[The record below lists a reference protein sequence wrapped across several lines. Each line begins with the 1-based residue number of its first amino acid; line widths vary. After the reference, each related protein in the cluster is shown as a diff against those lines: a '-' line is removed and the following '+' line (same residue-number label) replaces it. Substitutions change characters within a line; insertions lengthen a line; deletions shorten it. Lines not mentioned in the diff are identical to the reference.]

1 MLLFGL
7 FRLLRFCLEIVYTKL
22 YDKLFTYSLYYVL
35 LVLSSFIS
43 IKMLPGI
50 GVFGTGSV
58 AKVLVPFLREK
69 GFSVEAI
76 WGVTLQEAENT
87 AKELKIPFFTN
98 KIDDVLLKKNVSLVF
113 IVCAP
118 NLHAQI
124 SVKAL
129 GIGKHVVCDKPAG
142 LCQAEALKMVRA
154 AQYYPTL
161 ISIINHSLRFLPA
174 FIHMRKCIMDGYLGN
189 PSELTLI
196 DVRVQMG
203 SLLGETYNWLCD
215 DTMGGGTL
223 TLVGSHVID
232 LVSYLSGQKVVKAHG
247 VLRTFVEE
255 TEKVNGIRKITAP
268 DFCTF
273 QLQMDKGLLVTA
285 TLNNHLPGSCF
296 NQEFYVCSKRGYLVV
311 RGGDLHGR
319 LHKSSSKNI
328 IEEEGKRPHD
338 KEEVIY
344 VDIEDL
350 SCASS
355 VIPKPYIKG
364 LCKMISALKEAFL
377 PVKEQ
382 MDWIK
387 EPVKAAAT
395 FEDGQRVQAT
405 MEALRQSSDDGCWKT
420 VQLLTEP
427 PDPNPALSAA
437 VRRTAISLQ

>member
-1 MLLFGL
+1 
-7 FRLLRFCLEIVYTKL
+7 
-22 YDKLFTYSLYYVL
+22 
-35 LVLSSFIS
+35 
-43 IKMLPGI
+43 MLPGI
-50 GVFGTGSV
+50 GVFGTGSI

-69 GFSVEAI
+69 GFPIEAI
-76 WGVTLQEAENT
+76 WGITLQEAEAV
-87 AKELKIPFFTN
+87 AKELNIPFFTN
-98 KIDDVLLKKNVSLVF
+98 KIDDVLLKKNVNLVF

-118 NLHAQI
+118 HLHAQI

-174 FIHMRKCIMDGYLGN
+174 FSHMKKCIQEGYLGN
-189 PSELTLI
+189 SNELTLI

-203 SLLGETYNWLCD
+203 SLLGDTYNWLCD

-223 TLVGSHVID
+223 SLVGSHVID
-232 LVSYLSGQKVVKAHG
+232 LITFLTGQKVVKVHG
-247 VLRTFVEE
+247 VLRTFVDE
-255 TEKVNGIRKITAP
+255 TPKVNGIRKITAP

-273 QLQMDKGLLVTA
+273 QLQMDRGLLVTA
-285 TLNNHLPGSCF
+285 TLNNHLPGPCF
-296 NQEFYVCSKRGYLVV
+296 NQEIYVCSKKGYLVV

-319 LHKSSSKNI
+319 LHKPSGLKNG
-328 IEEEGKRPHD
+328 IEEDAKRTQD

-350 SCASS
+350 SCASTTS
-355 VIPKPYIKG
+355 VVPKPYVKG

-387 EPVKAAAT
+387 EPVQAAAT

-405 MEALRQSSDDGCWKT
+405 MEALRQSNEDGCWRT
-420 VQLLTEP
+420 VQILTEP

>member
-1 MLLFGL
+1 
-7 FRLLRFCLEIVYTKL
+7 
-22 YDKLFTYSLYYVL
+22 
-35 LVLSSFIS
+35 
-43 IKMLPGI
+43 MLPGI
-50 GVFGTGSV
+50 GVFGTGAI

-69 GFSVEAI
+69 GFPVEAI
-76 WGVTLQEAENT
+76 WGVTLQEAET
-87 AKELKIPFFTN
+87 AAKELKIPFFTN

-174 FIHMRKCIMDGYLGN
+174 FSHMKKCINEGYLGN
-189 PSELTLI
+189 ADDLTLI

-203 SLLGETYNWLCD
+203 PLYGDTYNWLCD

-232 LVSYLSGQKVVKAHG
+232 LVTFLTGQKVVKVHG

-255 TEKVNGIRKITAP
+255 TAKVNGIRKITAP

-285 TLNNHLPGSCF
+285 TLNNQLPGPCF
-296 NQEFYVCSKRGYLVV
+296 NQEIYVCSKKGYLVV
-311 RGGDLHGR
+311 KGGDLHGK
-319 LHKSSSKNI
+319 LHKPNPAKA
-328 IEEEGKRPHD
+328 EEDGKRQD
-338 KEEVIY
+338 KEDVIY
-344 VDIEDL
+344 VDVEDL

-355 VIPKPYIKG
+355 VVPKPYIKG

-382 MDWIK
+382 MDWVK

-395 FEDGQRVQAT
+395 FEDGQRVQAA
-405 MEALRQSSDDGCWKT
+405 MEALRQSNEDGCWT
-420 VQLLTEP
+420 SVQLLTEP

>member
-1 MLLFGL
+1 
-7 FRLLRFCLEIVYTKL
+7 
-22 YDKLFTYSLYYVL
+22 
-35 LVLSSFIS
+35 
-43 IKMLPGI
+43 MLPGI
-50 GVFGTGSV
+50 GVFGTGAV
-58 AKVLVPFLREK
+58 AKAIVPFLKEK
-69 GFSVEAI
+69 GFPVEAI
-76 WGVTLQEAENT
+76 WGVTSQEAEAA
-87 AKELKIPFFTN
+87 AKELEIPFFTN

-118 NLHAQI
+118 NLHSQI

-142 LCQAEALKMVRA
+142 LSQAEALKMVRA

-161 ISIINHSLRFLPA
+161 ISIVNHSLRFLPA
-174 FIHMRKCIMDGYLGN
+174 FSHMKKSIQEGYLGN
-189 PSELTLI
+189 PDELTLI

-203 SLLGETYNWLCD
+203 PLYGDVYNWLCD

-232 LVSYLSGQKVVKAHG
+232 LVSFLTGQKVVKVLG

-255 TEKVNGIRKITAP
+255 TEKVKGIRKITAP
-268 DFCTF
+268 DFCSF
-273 QLQMDKGLLVTA
+273 NLIMEKGLLVTA
-285 TLNNHLPGSCF
+285 TLTNHLPSPFF
-296 NQEFYVCSKRGYLVV
+296 NQEIWVCSKKGYLVV
-311 RGGDLHGR
+311 RGGDLHGK
-319 LHKSSSKNI
+319 LHKPTKAPHEDDSL
-328 IEEEGKRPHD
+328 RPA

-344 VDIEDL
+344 VDVEDL
-350 SCASS
+350 SCTSS
-355 VIPKPYIKG
+355 VVPKPYIKG

-382 MDWIK
+382 MDWVK
-387 EPVKAAAT
+387 EPVKSAAT

-405 MEALRQSSDDGCWKT
+405 MEALRQSAEDGCWT
-420 VQLLTEP
+420 SVQLLTEP

>member
-1 MLLFGL
+1 
-7 FRLLRFCLEIVYTKL
+7 
-22 YDKLFTYSLYYVL
+22 
-35 LVLSSFIS
+35 
-43 IKMLPGI
+43 MLPGI
-50 GVFGTGSV
+50 GVFGTGAI

-76 WGVTLQEAENT
+76 WGITLQEAEAA

-98 KIDDVLLKKNVSLVF
+98 KIDDVLLKKNVNLVF

-161 ISIINHSLRFLPA
+161 ISIVNHSLRFLPA
-174 FIHMRKCIMDGYLGN
+174 FSHMKKCIQDGYLGN
-189 PSELTLI
+189 PDELTLI

-203 SLLGETYNWLCD
+203 PLVGDTYNWLCD

-223 TLVGSHVID
+223 SLVGSHVID
-232 LVSYLSGQKVVKAHG
+232 LVSFLTGQKVVKVHG

-255 TEKVNGIRKITAP
+255 TPKVNGIRKITAP

-273 QLQMDKGLLVTA
+273 QLEMDKGLLVTA
-285 TLNNHLPGSCF
+285 TLNNHLPGPCF
-296 NQEFYVCSKRGYLVV
+296 NQEIYVCSKNGYLVV

-319 LHKSSSKNI
+319 LHKTTAKAYP
-328 IEEEGKRPHD
+328 EEDGKRPHE

-344 VDIEDL
+344 VDVEDL

-355 VIPKPYIKG
+355 VVPKPYIKG

-387 EPVKAAAT
+387 EPVRAAAN

-405 MEALRQSSDDGCWKT
+405 MEALRQSNEDGCWISVT
-420 VQLLTEP
+420 LLTEP

>member
-1 MLLFGL
+1 
-7 FRLLRFCLEIVYTKL
+7 
-22 YDKLFTYSLYYVL
+22 
-35 LVLSSFIS
+35 
-43 IKMLPGI
+43 MLPGI
-50 GVFGTGSV
+50 GVFGTGAV

-69 GFSVEAI
+69 GFPVEAI
-76 WGVTLQEAENT
+76 WGVTLPEAENT

-174 FIHMRKCIMDGYLGN
+174 FSHMRKCILEGYLGN
-189 PSELTLI
+189 PGELTLI

-203 SLLGETYNWLCD
+203 SLLGDTYNWLCD

-232 LVSYLSGQKVVKAHG
+232 LVSYLSGQKVVKVHG

-255 TEKVNGIRKITAP
+255 TPKINGIRKVTAP

-285 TLNNHLPGSCF
+285 TLNNHLPGLCF
-296 NQEFYVCSKRGYLVV
+296 NQEIYVYSKKGYLVV
-311 RGGDLHGR
+311 RGGDLHGK
-319 LHKSSSKNI
+319 LHKSKNI
-328 IEEEGKRPHD
+328 EDGKRQQD

-382 MDWIK
+382 MDWVK
-387 EPVKAAAT
+387 EPVRTAAT

-405 MEALRQSSDDGCWKT
+405 MEALRQSNEDGRWIS
-420 VQLLTEP
+420 VQLLTET

>member
-1 MLLFGL
+1 
-7 FRLLRFCLEIVYTKL
+7 
-22 YDKLFTYSLYYVL
+22 
-35 LVLSSFIS
+35 
-43 IKMLPGI
+43 MLPGI
-50 GVFGTGSV
+50 GVFGTGAI
-58 AKVLVPFLREK
+58 AKVLVPFLKDK

-76 WGVTLQEAENT
+76 WGVTLQEAEAV
-87 AKELKIPFFTN
+87 AKDLKIPFFTN
-98 KIDDVLLKKNVSLVF
+98 KIDDVLLKKNVNLVF

-174 FIHMRKCIMDGYLGN
+174 FSHMKKSIQDGYLGN
-189 PSELTLI
+189 PDELTLI

-203 SLLGETYNWLCD
+203 SLLGDSYNWMCD

-232 LVSYLSGQKVVKAHG
+232 LVTFLTDNKVVKVHG

-255 TEKVNGIRKITAP
+255 TTKVNGIRKITAP

-273 QLQMDKGLLVTA
+273 QLLMENGLLVTA
-285 TLNNHLPGSCF
+285 TLNNHLPGPCF
-296 NQEFYVCSKRGYLVV
+296 NQETYVFSKKGYLVV
-311 RGGDLHGR
+311 RGGDLLGR
-319 LHKSSSKNI
+319 LHKPIVNKNPT
-328 IEEEGKRPHD
+328 EDESKRPND

-344 VDIEDL
+344 RDIEDL
-350 SCASS
+350 SCTSS
-355 VIPKPYIKG
+355 VVPKPYVKG

-382 MDWIK
+382 MDWVK
-387 EPVKAAAT
+387 EPVRAAAT

-405 MEALRQSSDDGCWKT
+405 IEALRQSSEDGCWT
-420 VQLLTEP
+420 AVHLLTEP

>member
-1 MLLFGL
+1 
-7 FRLLRFCLEIVYTKL
+7 
-22 YDKLFTYSLYYVL
+22 
-35 LVLSSFIS
+35 
-43 IKMLPGI
+43 MLPGI

-69 GFSVEAI
+69 GFQIEAI
-76 WGVTLQEAENT
+76 WGITLQEAE
-87 AKELKIPFFTN
+87 AVAGELNIPFFTN
-98 KIDDVLLKKNVSLVF
+98 KIDDVLLKKNVNLVF

-118 NLHAQI
+118 HLHAQI

-161 ISIINHSLRFLPA
+161 ISIVNHSLRFLPA
-174 FIHMRKCIMDGYLGN
+174 FSHMKKYIQEGFLGN
-189 PSELTLI
+189 PDELSLI

-203 SLLGETYNWLCD
+203 PLLGDTYNWLCD

-232 LVSYLSGQKVVKAHG
+232 LVTFLTGQRVVKVHG
-247 VLRTFVEE
+247 VLKTFVEE

-273 QLQMDKGLLVTA
+273 QLQMDRGLLVTA
-285 TLNNHLPGSCF
+285 TLNNHLPGPCF
-296 NQEFYVCSKRGYLVV
+296 NQEIYVCSKKGYLVV

-319 LHKSSSKNI
+319 LHKQTVRNG
-328 IEEEGKRPHD
+328 IEDDRKGTQD

-344 VDIEDL
+344 VDVEDL

-355 VIPKPYIKG
+355 VVPKPYVKG

-387 EPVKAAAT
+387 EPVRAAAT

-405 MEALRQSSDDGCWKT
+405 MEALRQSSEDGCWKT
-420 VQLLTEP
+420 VHILTEP
-427 PDPNPALSAA
+427 PDPNPALSAV

>member
-1 MLLFGL
+1 
-7 FRLLRFCLEIVYTKL
+7 
-22 YDKLFTYSLYYVL
+22 
-35 LVLSSFIS
+35 
-43 IKMLPGI
+43 MLPGI

-76 WGVTLQEAENT
+76 WGVTLQEAEST

-232 LVSYLSGQKVVKAHG
+232 LVSYLSGQKVMKAHG

-285 TLNNHLPGSCF
+285 TLNNHLPGPCF
-296 NQEFYVCSKRGYLVV
+296 NQEIYVCSKKGYLVV
-311 RGGDLHGR
+311 KGGDLHGR
-319 LHKSSSKNI
+319 LHKSSSK
-328 IEEEGKRPHD
+328 K
-338 KEEVIY
+338 EVIY
-344 VDIEDL
+344 VDVEDL

-405 MEALRQSSDDGCWKT
+405 MEALRQSNEDGCWKT

>member
-1 MLLFGL
+1 
-7 FRLLRFCLEIVYTKL
+7 
-22 YDKLFTYSLYYVL
+22 
-35 LVLSSFIS
+35 
-43 IKMLPGI
+43 MLPGI
-50 GVFGTGSV
+50 GVFGTGAV

-69 GFSVEAI
+69 GFPVEAI
-76 WGVTLQEAENT
+76 WGVTLQEAENA
-87 AKELKIPFFTN
+87 AKELKISFFTN
-98 KIDDVLLKKNVSLVF
+98 KIDDVLLKKNVNLVF

-142 LCQAEALKMVRA
+142 LCQAEALKMVHA

-174 FIHMRKCIMDGYLGN
+174 FTHMRKCIADGYLGN
-189 PSELTLI
+189 PGELTLI

-203 SLLGETYNWLCD
+203 SLLGDTYNWLCD

-232 LVSYLSGQKVVKAHG
+232 LVSYLSGQKVVKVHG
-247 VLRTFVEE
+247 ILRTFVQE
-255 TEKVNGIRKITAP
+255 TSKINGIRKVTAP

-285 TLNNHLPGSCF
+285 TLNNHLPGVCF
-296 NQEFYVCSKRGYLVV
+296 HQEIYVYSKRGYLVV
-311 RGGDLHGR
+311 RGGDLHGK
-319 LHKSSSKNI
+319 LHKTTVKSS
-328 IEEEGKRPHD
+328 EEEIKKTQD
-338 KEEVIY
+338 KEDVIY

-350 SCASS
+350 SCTSS

-364 LCKMISALKEAFL
+364 LCKLISALKEAFL

-387 EPVKAAAT
+387 EPVRSAAT

-405 MEALRQSSDDGCWKT
+405 MEALRQSNEDGRWT
-420 VQLLTEP
+420 SVQLLTET
-427 PDPNPALSAA
+427 PDPNPAFSAA

>member
-1 MLLFGL
+1 
-7 FRLLRFCLEIVYTKL
+7 
-22 YDKLFTYSLYYVL
+22 
-35 LVLSSFIS
+35 
-43 IKMLPGI
+43 MLPGI

-69 GFSVEAI
+69 GFQIEAI
-76 WGVTLQEAENT
+76 WGITLQEAE
-87 AKELKIPFFTN
+87 AVAGELNIPFFTN
-98 KIDDVLLKKNVSLVF
+98 KIDDVLLKKNVNLVF

-118 NLHAQI
+118 HLHAQI

-161 ISIINHSLRFLPA
+161 ISIVNHSLRFLPA
-174 FIHMRKCIMDGYLGN
+174 FSHMKKYIQEGFLGN
-189 PSELTLI
+189 PDELSLI

-203 SLLGETYNWLCD
+203 PLLGDTYNWLCD

-232 LVSYLSGQKVVKAHG
+232 LVTFLTGQRVVKVHG
-247 VLRTFVEE
+247 VLKTFVEE

-273 QLQMDKGLLVTA
+273 QLQMDRGLLVTA
-285 TLNNHLPGSCF
+285 TLNNHLPGPCF
-296 NQEFYVCSKRGYLVV
+296 NQEIYVCSKKGYLVV

-319 LHKSSSKNI
+319 LHKQAVRNG
-328 IEEEGKRPHD
+328 IEDDRKGTQD

-344 VDIEDL
+344 VDVEDL

-355 VIPKPYIKG
+355 VVPKPYVKG

-387 EPVKAAAT
+387 EPVRAAAT

-405 MEALRQSSDDGCWKT
+405 MEALRQSSEDGCWKT
-420 VQLLTEP
+420 VHILTEP
-427 PDPNPALSAA
+427 PDPNPALSAV

>member
-1 MLLFGL
+1 
-7 FRLLRFCLEIVYTKL
+7 
-22 YDKLFTYSLYYVL
+22 
-35 LVLSSFIS
+35 
-43 IKMLPGI
+43 MLPGI

-69 GFSVEAI
+69 GFIVEAI
-76 WGVTLQEAENT
+76 WGVTVQEAENA
-87 AKELKIPFFTN
+87 AKELQIPFHTN

-174 FIHMRKCIMDGYLGN
+174 FSHMRKCILDGYLGN
-189 PSELTLI
+189 PDDLTLI

-232 LVSYLSGQKVVKAHG
+232 LVSYLSGQKVTRVHG
-247 VLRTFVEE
+247 VLKTFVEE
-255 TEKVNGIRKITAP
+255 TAKVNGIRRITAP

-273 QLQMDKGLLVTA
+273 QLEMDKGLLVTA
-285 TLNNHLPGSCF
+285 TLNNHMPGPYF
-296 NQEFYVCSKRGYLVV
+296 NQEIYVFSKKGYLVV

-319 LHKSSSKNI
+319 LHKCNNKNV
-328 IEEEGKRPHD
+328 EEETKRPQD

-364 LCKMISALKEAFL
+364 LCKMISALKESFQ

-387 EPVKAAAT
+387 EPVKTAAT

-405 MEALRQSSDDGCWKT
+405 MEAIRQSNEDGCWKT
-420 VQLLTEP
+420 VQILTEP

>member
-1 MLLFGL
+1 
-7 FRLLRFCLEIVYTKL
+7 
-22 YDKLFTYSLYYVL
+22 
-35 LVLSSFIS
+35 
-43 IKMLPGI
+43 MLPGI
-50 GVFGTGSV
+50 GVFGTGAI
-58 AKVLVPFLREK
+58 AKVLVPFLKEK
-69 GFSVEAI
+69 GFAVEAI
-76 WGVTLQEAENT
+76 WGVTLHEAEAA

-98 KIDDVLLKKNVSLVF
+98 KIDDVLLKKNVNLVF

-161 ISIINHSLRFLPA
+161 ISIVNHSLRFLPA
-174 FIHMRKCIMDGYLGN
+174 FSHMRKHIQDGYLGV
-189 PSELTLI
+189 SDELTLV

-232 LVSYLSGQKVVKAHG
+232 LVSFLTGQKVVKVQG
-247 VLRTFVEE
+247 VLRTFVDE
-255 TEKVNGIRKITAP
+255 TSKVNGIRKITSP

-285 TLNNHLPGSCF
+285 TLNNHLPGPCF
-296 NQEFYVCSKRGYLVV
+296 NQEIYVCSKKGYLVV

-319 LHKSSSKNI
+319 LHKSTSTKI
-328 IEEEGKRPHD
+328 DDDGKRGHD
-338 KEEVIY
+338 KEDVIY
-344 VDIEDL
+344 VDVEDL

-355 VIPKPYIKG
+355 VVPKPYVKG

-382 MDWIK
+382 MDWVK
-387 EPVKAAAT
+387 EPVRAAAT

-405 MEALRQSSDDGCWKT
+405 MEALRQSNEDGCWT
-420 VQLLTEP
+420 SVQLLTEP

>member
-1 MLLFGL
+1 
-7 FRLLRFCLEIVYTKL
+7 
-22 YDKLFTYSLYYVL
+22 
-35 LVLSSFIS
+35 
-43 IKMLPGI
+43 MLPGI

-69 GFSVEAI
+69 GFPIEAI
-76 WGVTLQEAENT
+76 WGVTIQEAENA
-87 AKELKIPFFTN
+87 AKELNIPFFTN
-98 KIDDVLLKKNVSLVF
+98 KIDDVLLKKNVNLVF

-174 FIHMRKCIMDGYLGN
+174 FSQMRKCILDGYLGK

-203 SLLGETYNWLCD
+203 SLLGDTYNWLCD

-232 LVSYLSGQKVVKAHG
+232 LVSYLSGQKVVKVHG
-247 VLRTFVEE
+247 VLKTFVEE
-255 TEKVNGIRKITAP
+255 TSKINGIRKVTAP

-273 QLQMDKGLLVTA
+273 QLQMDKGLLVTT
-285 TLNNHLPGSCF
+285 TLNNHLPGVCF
-296 NQEFYVCSKRGYLVV
+296 NQEIYAYSKKGYLVV
-311 RGGDLHGR
+311 RGGDLHGK
-319 LHKSSSKNI
+319 LHKPCANNM
-328 IEEEGKRPHD
+328 EEKRIPE

-344 VDIEDL
+344 VDVEDL
-350 SCASS
+350 SCASGTS

-405 MEALRQSSDDGCWKT
+405 MEALRQSNEDGRWIT
-420 VQLLTEP
+420 VHLLTET

-437 VRRTAISLQ
+437 IRRTTISLQ

>member
-1 MLLFGL
+1 
-7 FRLLRFCLEIVYTKL
+7 
-22 YDKLFTYSLYYVL
+22 
-35 LVLSSFIS
+35 
-43 IKMLPGI
+43 MLPGI
-50 GVFGTGSV
+50 GVFGTGAV

-69 GFSVEAI
+69 GFPVEAI
-76 WGVTLQEAENT
+76 WGVTLLEAENA

-98 KIDDVLLKKNVSLVF
+98 KVDDVLLKKNVNLVF

-174 FIHMRKCIMDGYLGN
+174 FSQMRKCIIDGYLGN
-189 PSELTLI
+189 PGELSLI

-203 SLLGETYNWLCD
+203 SLLGDTYNWLCD

-232 LVSYLSGQKVVKAHG
+232 LVSFLSGQKVVKAHG

-255 TEKVNGIRKITAP
+255 TPKINGIRKVTAP

-285 TLNNHLPGSCF
+285 QLNNNLPGLCF
-296 NQEFYVCSKRGYLVV
+296 NQEIYVYSKRGYLVV
-311 RGGDLHGR
+311 RGGDLHGK
-319 LHKSSSKNI
+319 LHKANSKI
-328 IEEEGKRPHD
+328 IEEGKRVQD

-382 MDWIK
+382 MDWVK
-387 EPVKAAAT
+387 EPVRAAAT

-405 MEALRQSSDDGCWKT
+405 MEALRQSNEDGRWIS
-420 VQLLTEP
+420 VQLLTET